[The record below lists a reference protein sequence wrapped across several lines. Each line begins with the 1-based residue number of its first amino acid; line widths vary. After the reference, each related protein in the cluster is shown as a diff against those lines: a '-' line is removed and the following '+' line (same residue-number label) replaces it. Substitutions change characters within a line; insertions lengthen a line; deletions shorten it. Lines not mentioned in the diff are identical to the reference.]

1 MIKKTITLSAIIV
14 LIALPLTTVSGQKL
28 IESVAGIVGN
38 ERILLS
44 DIEGQVIQMKN
55 NGNRMPVQELRCLIF
70 EEAVK
75 QKLFV
80 DQARIDSII
89 VTPDQIE
96 GELNMRLN
104 YYINQAGSEKVLE
117 EAYQK
122 SIIEIK
128 NDLREMLIESQ
139 TINQV
144 QSSLAEGISVTPS
157 EVKKYYNNRP
167 KDSIVPAMVEI
178 SLIQIDAPQNE
189 ENTLIARQ
197 RILDLRSEILGGKS
211 FEVMARL
218 YSEDAGSAVRGGE
231 VGFRPRGGLLKEYAD
246 VAFTLKPNTISR
258 VVETEAGF
266 HIIQLIE
273 RREDMVN
280 TRHILIIPKLS
291 TDDIIK
297 ATSTLDSI
305 ADLIRRD
312 SIPFEAAARYA
323 STHKESRTNGGKY
336 VQVGE
341 NTTRTLIPLED
352 LEPEMYQIVRNMKVG
367 EISKAYRSTGENGK
381 PVFRIIRLD
390 NERPA
395 HKANLKDDFEIFQTE
410 ALFEKQNKKYT
421 EWIEKKF
428 EVTYIKVSDEFSQC
442 NFTYKQWM
450 K

>member
-1 MIKKTITLSAIIV
+1 MIKKTIKLSAIIV
-14 LIALPLTTVSGQKL
+14 MLSLPFALNGQKL

-44 DIEGQVIQMKN
+44 DIEGQVVQMKSS
-55 NGNRMPVQELRCLIF
+55 GNRMPIQELRCMIF
-70 EEAVK
+70 EKAVE

-89 VTPDQIE
+89 VTPDQVE
-96 GELNMRLN
+96 GRLNMSLN

-117 EAYQK
+117 EAYKK
-122 SIIEIK
+122 SLIEIK
-128 NDLREMLIESQ
+128 NDLREVLIENQ
-139 TINQV
+139 TIQQV
-144 QSSLAEGISVTPS
+144 QSSIAEGITVTPA
-157 EVKKYYNNRP
+157 EVKRYYNTSP
-167 KDSIVPAMVEI
+167 KDSLVPAMVELSI
-178 SLIQIDAPQNE
+178 IQIDAPQNE
-189 ENTLIARQ
+189 ENTILARQ

-211 FEVMARL
+211 FEIMARL
-218 YSEDAGSAVRGGE
+218 YSDDGSAARGGE
-231 VGFRPRGGLLKEYAD
+231 VGFKAKGGLLKEYAD

-266 HIIQLIE
+266 HIIQLID
-273 RREDMVN
+273 RRDDLIN
-280 TRHILIIPKLS
+280 TRHILIVPKLS

-312 SIPFEAAARYA
+312 SVKFEDAARYA
-323 STHKESRTNGGKY
+323 STHKESRTNGGKF
-336 VQVGE
+336 VQE
-341 NTTRTLIPLED
+341 YEDTRRTLIPLED
-352 LEPEMYQIVRNMKVG
+352 LDPEMYQIVRNLKVG

-395 HKANLKDDFEIFQTE
+395 HRANLKDDFELFQIE
-410 ALFEKQNKKYT
+410 ALYEKQNKKYT

-428 EVTYIKVSDEFSQC
+428 EVTYIKVSEEFSQC
-442 NFTYKQWM
+442 NFTNKEWL

>member
-1 MIKKTITLSAIIV
+1 M
-14 LIALPLTTVSGQKL
+14 ALNGQKL

-44 DIEGQVIQMKN
+44 DIEGQVLQMRN
-55 NGNRMPVQELRCLIF
+55 SGNRMPVQELRCLIF

-75 QKLFV
+75 QKLFM

-89 VTPDQIE
+89 VTPDQVE

-117 EAYQK
+117 EAYSK

-128 NDLREMLIESQ
+128 SDLRDMLIESQ

-144 QSSLAEGISVTPS
+144 QSGIAEGITITPA

-167 KDSIVPAMVEI
+167 KDSLVPAMVELSI
-178 SLIQIDAPQNE
+178 IQIDAPQNE
-189 ENTLIARQ
+189 ENILIARQ

-218 YSEDAGSAVRGGE
+218 YSEDEGSALRGGE
-231 VGFRPRGGLLKEYAD
+231 VGFRPKGGLLKEYAD
-246 VAFTLKPNTISR
+246 VAFTLKPGTISR
-258 VVETEAGF
+258 VVESEAGF

-273 RREDMVN
+273 RRGDEVN

-297 ATSTLDSI
+297 ATATLDSI

-336 VQVGE
+336 VQDFKDSR
-341 NTTRTLIPLED
+341 RTLIPLED
-352 LEPEMYQIVRNMKVG
+352 LEPEMYQLVRNMKVG
-367 EISKAYRSTGENGK
+367 EISRAYRSTGENGK

-395 HKANLKDDFEIFQTE
+395 HRANLNDDFELFQTE
-410 ALFEKQNKKYT
+410 ALYAKQEKIYT

-428 EVTYIKVSDEFSQC
+428 EITYIKVSEEFTQC
-442 NFTYKQWM
+442 NFTYKEWM

>member
-1 MIKKTITLSAIIV
+1 MTRKIFSISVALLMLST
-14 LIALPLTTVSGQKL
+14 PLTLSGQKL

-44 DIEGQVIQMKN
+44 DIEGQVTQMKN
-55 NGNRMPVQELRCLIF
+55 GGNRMPVQDLRCLIF
-70 EEAVK
+70 EESVK

-89 VTPDQIE
+89 VTPDQVE
-96 GELNMRLN
+96 GDLNMRLN
-104 YYINQAGSEKVLE
+104 YFINQAGSEKVLE
-117 EAYQK
+117 EAYSK

-128 NDLREMLIESQ
+128 NDLRDMLIEGQ
-139 TINQV
+139 TVNQV
-144 QSSLAEGISVTPS
+144 QSSIAEGISITPA

-167 KDSIVPAMVEI
+167 KDSLVPAMVEFSI
-178 SLIQIDAPQNE
+178 IQIDAPQNE
-189 ENTLIARQ
+189 ENILIARQ

-218 YSEDAGSAVRGGE
+218 YSEDEGSAVRGGE
-231 VGFRPRGGLLKEYAD
+231 IGFLPRGGLLKEYAD
-246 VAFTLKPNTISR
+246 VAFTLKPGTISR

-266 HIIQLIE
+266 HIIQLID
-273 RREDMVN
+273 RREDKVN

-291 TDDIIK
+291 TDDIVK
-297 ATSTLDSI
+297 ATTTLDSI

-312 SIPFEAAARYA
+312 SISFEAAARYA

-336 VQVGE
+336 VQDFE
-341 NTTRTLIPLED
+341 DSRRTLIPLED

-395 HKANLKDDFEIFQTE
+395 HRANLKDDFELFQTQ
-410 ALFEKQNKKYT
+410 ALYAKQEKIYK
-421 EWIEKKF
+421 EWKIGRASWRER
-428 EVTYIKVSDEFSQC
+428 V
-442 NFTYKQWM
+442 
-450 K
+450 

>member
-1 MIKKTITLSAIIV
+1 MTRKIFSISVALLMLST
-14 LIALPLTTVSGQKL
+14 PLTLSGQKL

-44 DIEGQVIQMKN
+44 DIEGQVTQMKN
-55 NGNRMPVQELRCLIF
+55 GGNRMPVQDLRCLIF
-70 EEAVK
+70 EESVK

-89 VTPDQIE
+89 VTPDQVE
-96 GELNMRLN
+96 GDLNMRLN
-104 YYINQAGSEKVLE
+104 YFINQAGSEKVLE
-117 EAYQK
+117 EAYSK

-128 NDLREMLIESQ
+128 NDLRDMLIEGQ
-139 TINQV
+139 TVNQV
-144 QSSLAEGISVTPS
+144 QSSIAEGISITPA

-167 KDSIVPAMVEI
+167 KDSLVPAMVEFSI
-178 SLIQIDAPQNE
+178 IQIDAPQNE
-189 ENTLIARQ
+189 ENILIARQ

-218 YSEDAGSAVRGGE
+218 YSEDEGSAVRGGE
-231 VGFRPRGGLLKEYAD
+231 IGFLPRGGLLKEYAD
-246 VAFTLKPNTISR
+246 VAFTLKPGTISR

-266 HIIQLIE
+266 HIIQLID
-273 RREDMVN
+273 RREDKVN

-291 TDDIIK
+291 TDDIVK
-297 ATSTLDSI
+297 ATTTLDSI

-312 SIPFEAAARYA
+312 SISFEAAARYA

-336 VQVGE
+336 VQDFE
-341 NTTRTLIPLED
+341 DSRRTLIPLED

-395 HKANLKDDFEIFQTE
+395 HRANLKDDFELFQTQ
-410 ALFEKQNKKYT
+410 ALYAKQEKIYK

-428 EVTYIKVSDEFSQC
+428 EITYIKVSEEFRQC
-442 NFTYKQWM
+442 NFTHKEWI